1 MSTNNIEEILKNKGV
16 GKVNLPD
23 HGHKKRKRR
32 RLYDTEPEVSNLDD
46 DLVNSGSIVTSEV
59 NQENLE
65 KKIETKVV
73 SAQIEKPVKAEIK
86 KIKKVSVSEKSKNLR
101 RTDKNGFEDARKVA
115 VGKPTKNFTS
125 IPNEILEKVL
135 CSNFSAGE
143 IKMVLLIARK
153 TLGWQEKIAFFTRKV
168 FVEEGGINPNSI
180 DRHRNTLLANKV
192 IGEVKG
198 AANKKGYY
206 LIAEFFGIA
215 QKEDKNQNSSSP
227 KGFEEIFQSLKSIK
241 IKNSELEELERLRN
255 EGHADKLLFTLAKD
269 LLDKGDLK
277 GASVSK
283 PFAYLNSGA
292 FDAILSRMEGK
303 RSDGINTSLI
313 WEVLS
318 QYDSKIQLPN
328 EVKEKLSEKDLEWID
343 KHGGRHHLAM
353 QNEDFIKSQLGIK
366 Q

>member
-16 GKVNLPD
+16 AKVNLPE
-23 HGHKKRKRR
+23 HGQKKRKRR
-32 RLYDTEPEVSNLDD
+32 RLYDTESQVDSGEASLVQTTTEARLNEPEK
-46 DLVNSGSIVTSEV
+46 T
-59 NQENLE
+59 
-65 KKIETKVV
+65 IERKVAK
-73 SAQIEKPVKAEIK
+73 SEKPAKVEIK
-86 KIKKVSVSEKSKNLR
+86 KIKKVTASEKSKKLNK
-101 RTDKNGFEDARKVA
+101 TDKKGFEDAKRIA

-153 TLGWQEKIAFFTRKV
+153 TLGWQEKIGFFTRKV

-180 DRHRNTLLANKV
+180 DRIRNTLLANKV

-206 LIAEFFGIA
+206 LIAEFFGVS
-215 QKEDKNQNSSSP
+215 QKIDKKEELDAP
-227 KGFEEIFQSLKSIK
+227 KVFEEIFQSLKTNK
-241 IKNSELEELERLRN
+241 IKDSELEELN
-255 EGHADKLLFTLAKD
+255 LLLKESHSEELLLALAKD
-269 LLDKGDLK
+269 LLTRGDLK

-292 FDAILSRMEGK
+292 FDAVLSRMEGK
-303 RSDGINTSLI
+303 RSDGLNTSLI

-318 QYDSKIQLPN
+318 QYDSKKQLPL
-328 EVKEKLSEKDLEWID
+328 EVKDRLSEKDLEWID

-353 QNEDFIKSQLGIK
+353 QNEDFIKSQLGLK